1 MRALYASIRPNQ
13 QGTSEV
19 KVFHSP
25 ARVFAAFDEPN
36 LIAHAGLVP
45 AVRLAERCG
54 LPALV
59 AEKVKLVGAKNGAG
73 TAANAK
79 VMSVVGGMAAGAD
92 SIDDLDVLR
101 RGGLP
106 KLFSGVRAPS
116 TLGTFLRAFTWGHVR
131 QLQSATRA
139 FTCNLAAHTGL
150 VPKGDEVVF
159 VDIDSKVKQ
168 VYGPAKQGA
177 SFGYTKV
184 RGLHFQIVT
193 VKTTTCA
200 PVIVATRLRKG
211 SVNRPGFGRDLS
223 LGL

>member
-1 MRALYASIRPNQ
+1 MPVTWDDGSSDASSSTNQ
-13 QGTSEV
+13 QGTSQV
-19 KVFHSP
+19 KLFHSP

-59 AEKVKLVGAKNGAG
+59 AEKVKLSGAKNGAG
-73 TAANAK
+73 TAADAK
-79 VMSVVGGMAAGAD
+79 VMSVVGGMVAGAD

-101 RGGLP
+101 HGGLP

-116 TLGTFLRAFTWGHVR
+116 TLGMFLRAFTWSHVR
-131 QLQSATRA
+131 QLESAARA
-139 FTCNLAAHTGL
+139 FACNLAAHTGF

-168 VYGPAKQGA
+168 VYGPLHRLHQQEEAVPHHRPAHRPPRETTEPQDGA
-177 SFGYTKV
+177 
-184 RGLHFQIVT
+184 
-193 VKTTTCA
+193 
-200 PVIVATRLRKG
+200 
-211 SVNRPGFGRDLS
+211 
-223 LGL
+223 